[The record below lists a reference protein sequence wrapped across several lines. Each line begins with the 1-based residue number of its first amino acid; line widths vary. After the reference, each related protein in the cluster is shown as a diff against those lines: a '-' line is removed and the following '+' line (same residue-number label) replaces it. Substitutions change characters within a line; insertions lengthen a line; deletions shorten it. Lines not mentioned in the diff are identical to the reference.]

1 MPLAKVCHRPI
12 FLPFLGKVLRDCRA
26 VTSIEYAI
34 IAIIITVA
42 IFGGL
47 SVIGSSVATVF
58 NHVNVEL

>member
-1 MPLAKVCHRPI
+1 MPLANVCHWPI
-12 FLPFLGKVLRDCRA
+12 LPPFSGKVLRDRRA